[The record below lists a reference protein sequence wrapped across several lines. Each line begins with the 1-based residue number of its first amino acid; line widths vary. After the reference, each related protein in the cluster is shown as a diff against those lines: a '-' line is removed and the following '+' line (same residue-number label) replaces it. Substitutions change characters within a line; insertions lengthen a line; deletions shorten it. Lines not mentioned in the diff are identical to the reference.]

1 MLLLN
6 SSFVPVW
13 YILLILLFDFCLLYY
28 RLLLHSVIGILK
40 LTNIAYE
47 YFFCF
52 VWSCLRSKPLKTDG
66 GHDSSFL
73 SGETWEEY
81 LTRMERSRE
90 WGDHIVLQALVDV
103 YCLQVIVFNV
113 FQEDIRR
120 TEVQVESDAQNERRL
135 TVFLGH
141 LGEFHYLSLRPN
153 NWFKQW
159 PYSEELFLI
168 LTKHPQL

>member
-1 MLLLN
+1 MPFI
-6 SSFVPVW
+6 S
-13 YILLILLFDFCLLYY
+13 Y
-28 RLLLHSVIGILK
+28 
-40 LTNIAYE
+40 
-47 YFFCF
+47 
-52 VWSCLRSKPLKTDG
+52 LRAIPSRNDVE
-66 GHDSSFL
+66 HQSAFL

-141 LGEFHYLSLRPN
+141 LGEFHYLSLRPK

-168 LTKHPQL
+168 ETKHPQL